1 MLEGSNAIISLELNS
16 NSHMAIIDGLK
27 ISEHI
32 LAGTKQG
39 VSTLD
44 QKPVLVIIYTGE
56 NEASQIYIDKKLEA
70 AKLVGI
76 ETELVRLTDT
86 TTEELID
93 ITNVLN
99 GREEV
104 TGYII
109 QLPMQK
115 GVDKNKVLANIDPQK
130 DVDGLSPLSL
140 GNLWHGN
147 QCMISAT
154 ALAVLECLKYAAK
167 YEDGTYQAGEM
178 KNEEE
183 LMLRFLNGKNVLIIN
198 DTLLVGKPLSAIMLK
213 NGATVTIANEYTPSR
228 ELQKFLGRSKIVI
241 TATGQPG
248 LINSNMIHDGQVVI
262 DVGIS
267 KTALGVGGDIDPK
280 GLENMNIWYT
290 PVPNGV
296 GPITVAM
303 LLKNTLDA
311 YKKQHE

>member
-1 MLEGSNAIISLELNS
+1 
-16 NSHMAIIDGLK
+16 MAIIDGIK

-32 LAGTKQG
+32 LASTKQE
-39 VSTLD
+39 VSTLER
-44 QKPVLVIIYTGE
+44 KPLLVIIYTGE

-76 ETELVRLTDT
+76 ETELIRLTDT
-86 TTEELID
+86 TTEELMDTID
-93 ITNVLN
+93 ILN
-99 GREEV
+99 DREEV

-115 GVDKNKVLANIDPQK
+115 GVDKNKVLARIDPKK
-130 DVDGLSPLSL
+130 DVDGLSPVSL

-147 QCMISAT
+147 KCMVSAT
-154 ALAVLECLKYAAK
+154 ALAVLECLKFAAK
-167 YEDGTYQAGEM
+167 YEDGQYQAGEM
-178 KNEEE
+178 NNEEE
-183 LMLRFLNGKNVLIIN
+183 LLMRFLNSKNVLIIN
-198 DTLLVGKPLSAIMLK
+198 DTLLVGKPLSAIILK
-213 NGATVTIANEYTPSR
+213 NGATVTIANEYTPAR

-241 TATGQPG
+241 TATGKQG
-248 LINSNMIHDGQVVI
+248 LLNSNMLHDGQVLI

-280 GLENMNIWYT
+280 GLDSMNLWYT